1 MILTVGNVKGG
12 VGKTTLAINIAI
24 ARALAGKDVLLI
36 DGDEQ
41 HTAASFTDLRNEQA
55 GRKDYT
61 AVNLA
66 GAAVRTQ
73 TRQLSS
79 KYGDIVIDAGGRDTG
94 SFRAALTVTDM
105 LLVPVQ
111 PRTFD
116 VWAIDQVANLVA
128 EAREINEQLL
138 AVSVLNAADPVGQ
151 DNHEAAE
158 ALTEVDGIEYLPFL
172 VVRRKAFPNAAA
184 QGLSVLEYVPRDQK
198 AVKELTALIEHLYV
212 NMTSK

>member
-24 ARALAGKDVLLI
+24 ARARAGEDVLLI

-41 HTAASFTDLRNEQA
+41 NTAASFTELRNTQA
-55 GRKDYT
+55 GRNDYT
-61 AVNLA
+61 AVSLV

-73 TRQLSS
+73 TRQLAS
-79 KYGDIVIDAGGRDTG
+79 KYGDIIIDAGGRDTG
-94 SFRAALTVTDM
+94 SFRAALTITNI

-116 VWAIDQVANLVA
+116 VWVIDQVANLVA
-128 EAREINEQLL
+128 EAREINGELQ
-138 AVSVLNAADPVGQ
+138 AVSILNAADPVGQ
-151 DNHEAAE
+151 DNRDAAK
-158 ALTEVDGIEYLPFL
+158 ALTEVEGIDYLPCL
-172 VVRRKAFPNAAA
+172 IVRRKAFPNAAA

-198 AVKELTALIEHLYV
+198 AVNELTALLEHVYGTV
-212 NMTSK
+212 PSH

>member
-24 ARALAGKDVLLI
+24 ARALAGEDVLLI

-41 HTAASFTDLRNEQA
+41 HTAASFTELRNKQA
-55 GRKDYT
+55 GRNDYT
-61 AVNLA
+61 AVSLV

-79 KYGDIVIDAGGRDTG
+79 KYSDIVIDAGGRDTG

-116 VWAIDQVANLVA
+116 VWAIEQVANLVA
-128 EAREINEQLL
+128 EAREINERLL

-151 DNHEAAE
+151 DNHDAAE
-158 ALTEVDGIEYLPFL
+158 AITEVDGIEYLPFL
-172 VVRRKAFPNAAA
+172 IVRRKAFPNAAA

-198 AVKELTALIEHLYV
+198 AVKELKALIEHLYG
-212 NMTSK
+212 NTTSE

>member
-24 ARALAGKDVLLI
+24 ARARAGFDVLLI

-41 HTAASFTDLRNEQA
+41 HTAASFTELRNTQA
-55 GRKDYT
+55 GRNDYT
-61 AVNLA
+61 AVRLV

-73 TRQLSS
+73 TRLLSS
-79 KYGDIVIDAGGRDTG
+79 KYSDIVIDAGGRDTG
-94 SFRAALTVTDM
+94 SFRAALTITDI

-116 VWAIDQVANLVA
+116 VWVIDHVAHLVA
-128 EAREINEQLL
+128 EAREINEQLR

-151 DNHEAAE
+151 DNREAAE
-158 ALTEVDGIEYLPFL
+158 ALTDIEGIEYLPHL
-172 VVRRKAFPNAAA
+172 IVRRKAFPNAAA

-198 AVKELTALIEHLYV
+198 AVQELKALLEHLYGNV
-212 NMTSK
+212 TPP

>member
-24 ARALAGKDVLLI
+24 ARALAGEDVLLI

-41 HTAASFTDLRNEQA
+41 HTAASFTELRNTLA
-55 GRKDYT
+55 GRNDYT
-61 AVNLA
+61 AVRLV

-79 KYGDIVIDAGGRDTG
+79 KYSDIVIDAGGRDTG
-94 SFRAALTVTDM
+94 SFRAALTISDI

-116 VWAIDQVANLVA
+116 VWVIDQVANLVS

-151 DNHEAAE
+151 DNREAAE
-158 ALTEVDGIEYLPFL
+158 ALTEVDDIEYLPL
-172 VVRRKAFPNAAA
+172 LIVRRKAFPNAAA
-184 QGLSVLEYVPRDQK
+184 QGLSVLEYVPRDRK
-198 AVKELTALIEHLYV
+198 AVKELKALIEHLYGIT
-212 NMTSK
+212 TSN

>member
-24 ARALAGKDVLLI
+24 ARALAGGDVLLI

-41 HTAASFTDLRNEQA
+41 HTAASFTELRNTQA
-55 GRKDYT
+55 GRNDYT
-61 AVNLA
+61 AVSLA

-79 KYGDIVIDAGGRDTG
+79 KYSDIVIDAGGRDTG
-94 SFRAALTVTDM
+94 SFRAALTITDI

-116 VWAIDQVANLVA
+116 VWVIDQVANLVA

-138 AVSVLNAADPVGQ
+138 AVSLLNAADPVGQ
-151 DNHEAAE
+151 DNRDAAE
-158 ALTEVDGIEYLPFL
+158 ALTEVEGIEYLPCFI
-172 VVRRKAFPNAAA
+172 VRRKAFPNAAA

-198 AVKELTALIEHLYV
+198 AVKELNALIEHLYGNV
-212 NMTSK
+212 ASQ